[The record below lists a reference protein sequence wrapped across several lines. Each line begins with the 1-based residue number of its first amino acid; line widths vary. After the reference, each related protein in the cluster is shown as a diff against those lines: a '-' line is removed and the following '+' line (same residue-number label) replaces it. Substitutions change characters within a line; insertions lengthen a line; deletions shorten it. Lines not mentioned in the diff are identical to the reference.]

1 MGRALA
7 ISKLEAIKSS
17 VNLLSKNLQEEAG
30 TVTTSVD
37 EMLKKHQPSELDSS
51 MIEGIQSKGK
61 EIIAQMPKINELENI
76 LEIQEEDAELAQVK
90 SQIEKTIKNVKGKLE
105 DGNK

>member
-7 ISKLEAIKSS
+7 ISKLESIKAS
-17 VNLLSKNLQEEAG
+17 VGSLQKNLADEAA
-30 TVTTSVD
+30 TVAGSVD

-51 MIEGIQSKGK
+51 LIKGLEEK
-61 EIIAQMPKINELENI
+61 GAEIIAQMPKINELENL

-90 SQIEKTIKNVKGKLE
+90 SKIEKTIKSAKDKLE